1 MNISFCTLTLQLNAQ
16 KLVFNKIILRK
27 PEYAR
32 KLEYHCSSFFFNFN
46 EKTSHLAMILVT
58 LTVSFNYKSYVR
70 TLFLMSELGGNAP
83 PSLSHVTWGC
93 GVPVT

>member
-1 MNISFCTLTLQLNAQ
+1 MQELKVRISL
-16 KLVFNKIILRK
+16 
-27 PEYAR
+27 
-32 KLEYHCSSFFFNFN
+32 FFFFLNFN